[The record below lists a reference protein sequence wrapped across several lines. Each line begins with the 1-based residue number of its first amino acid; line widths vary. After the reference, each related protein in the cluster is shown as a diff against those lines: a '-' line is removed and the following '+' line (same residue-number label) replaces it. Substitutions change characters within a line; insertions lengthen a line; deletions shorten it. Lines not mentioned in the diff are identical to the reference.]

1 MSSGWLIPLSSEQ
14 HESEEI
20 SSAPFRNLTF
30 VREASHIDFVHEKR
44 HIDVLLE
51 TLQPPLETSRT
62 FFDSAEAPEALFI
75 LQA

>member
-1 MSSGWLIPLSSEQ
+1 MYK
-14 HESEEI
+14 
-20 SSAPFRNLTF
+20 AN

-44 HIDVLLE
+44 YMDVLPD
-51 TLQPPLETSRT
+51 TPPPPLEMSRT